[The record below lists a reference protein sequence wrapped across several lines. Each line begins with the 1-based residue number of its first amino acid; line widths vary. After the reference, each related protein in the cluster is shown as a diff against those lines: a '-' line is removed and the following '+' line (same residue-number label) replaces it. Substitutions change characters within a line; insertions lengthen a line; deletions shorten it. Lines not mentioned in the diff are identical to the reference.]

1 MIGVFRSG
9 SLIECR
15 YQQTGRPSTVKSDSR
30 RCKCPGINVNRLY
43 RPQWKPQMECVESCP
58 ASRKNLKR
66 IAWLGLLAVI
76 ASSIGCS
83 TVGEEG
89 SWITAINAS
98 YPTRCAEED
107 NVYLKLVGSNIRTFR
122 IEALHPA
129 YIGSLTSGNSAPD
142 FSGCSFDGSGNAQDP
157 VHLFKPKR
165 VILWDSEELFIVGNT
180 LERFW
185 RPNSVSVSVNGVHQ
199 DDIHL
204 IQVYLKDRHQPARP
218 SDQFLVLYPTD
229 GYWRLKPLAA
239 PHLGTGG
246 YGSSFL
252 VGPVEEALRPVVN
265 LSKVEFIPA
274 TRTFELD
281 YQDGSHGSMKIVEI
295 NPQRAALEYSHSRPS
310 QADMPIVAVRSM
322 YVAPDNAD
330 ASQVVFHRRGERA
343 PVSEALMTFVRSD
356 VDDIRI
362 GRSIMSRH
370 NASAPDMW
378 FSRFEP
384 Q

>member
-1 MIGVFRSG
+1 MR
-9 SLIECR
+9 C
-15 YQQTGRPSTVKSDSR
+15 VKSR
-30 RCKCPGINVNRLY
+30 
-43 RPQWKPQMECVESCP
+43 P
-58 ASRKNLKR
+58 ASRKNIKR
-66 IAWLGLLAVI
+66 IVCLGLLAVT

-83 TVGEEG
+83 ATAEEG
-89 SWITAINAS
+89 RWITAINAS

-107 NVYLKLVGSNIRTFR
+107 NVYLKLVGSSIRKFR

-129 YIGSLTSGNSAPD
+129 YIGSLTSDSSAPD
-142 FSGCSFDGSGNAQDP
+142 FSGCSFDGSGNEEDP
-157 VHLFKPKR
+157 VYMFKPKR
-165 VILWDSEELFIVGNT
+165 VILWESEELLIVGKT

-185 RPNSVSVSVNGVHQ
+185 RPNLVKVSVNGVHQ

-204 IQVYLKDRHQPARP
+204 IQVHLKDRHLPTRLP
-218 SDQFLVLYPTD
+218 DEFLVLYPTD

-239 PHLGTGG
+239 PHLGVGA

-265 LSKVEFIPA
+265 LAAVEFIPA

-295 NPQRAALEYSHSRPS
+295 NPRRAALDYSHDRPS
-310 QADMPIVAVRSM
+310 QADTPIVAVRSM

-330 ASQVVFHRRGERA
+330 ASQVVFHQRGESA
-343 PVSEALMTFVRSD
+343 SVSKNLMTFVRSD
-356 VDDIRI
+356 VEDIRI
-362 GRSIMSRH
+362 GRAIISKH

-378 FSRFEP
+378 FGRFEP
-384 Q
+384 R